1 MGRAPTEINGLTLE
15 SEFLDKEIYERI
27 RSLQFLFLN
36 TYQMGGALQI
46 LEVKMKRRGF
56 YYAISNKDAQ
66 LFGFVGR
73 DVKTK
78 EIFYLVKD
86 YGRLKWMMLEGFEPT
101 EENYQKVG
109 IMAKCKTINDFILFM
124 AAQKGYDFMGYAKV

>member
-1 MGRAPTEINGLTLE
+1 MGRAPTEVNGLKLE
-15 SEFLDKEIYERI
+15 SEFLDPEIYQRI
-27 RSLQFLFLN
+27 RSLQFLFLH
-36 TYQMGGALQI
+36 TYQLGNALQI

-56 YYAISNKDAQ
+56 YYAISNQEAQ

-86 YGRLKWMMLEGFEPT
+86 WSRLHWMHLEGFEPT
-101 EENYQKVG
+101 EENYQNVG
-109 IMAKCKTINDFILFM
+109 VMAKCQSINDFILFM
-124 AAQKGYDFMGYAKV
+124 SAQKGFEFSGYAKV